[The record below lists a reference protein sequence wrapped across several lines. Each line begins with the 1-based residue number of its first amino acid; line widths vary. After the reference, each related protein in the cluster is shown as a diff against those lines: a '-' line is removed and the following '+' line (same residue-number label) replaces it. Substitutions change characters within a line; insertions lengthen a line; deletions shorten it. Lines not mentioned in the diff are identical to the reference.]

1 MTKIQSK
8 IKDFFINLSQVR
20 ILQHLL
26 FWAVSFIVL
35 LYFFN
40 TSNKIEKIDIIYTAI
55 FHVSLVTGVYL
66 NLLILIPLFLKKKR
80 YLLYLFFLI
89 AVIAGTAGFNMLT
102 FNKLIDYVLPGYY
115 FISYYEFNDILIFVI
130 VYTGLTTLLKL
141 SKSWF
146 LLMEADRKLMRAEKE
161 KINNELLALRSQIN
175 PHFLFNS
182 LNSIYSLALH
192 QSGKTPAAI
201 LKISDLMRYMLY
213 EANEDKVP
221 LIKELQFLE
230 NYFELQKLRSDDHT
244 EIKLNIAGEVRKQQ
258 IAPLLFLPFIENSFK
273 HGVKGDPEGGFTRV
287 NINVRGEEIQLDVI
301 NNKGNIDKIEKGDFQ
316 GIGLQNARRR
326 LELLYPQRHTLSIND
341 LENSFEVNLKIV
353 ML

>member
-66 NLLILIPLFLKKKR
+66 NLLVLIPLFLKKDR
-80 YLLYLFFLI
+80 YLFYGLVLL
-89 AVIAGTAGFNMLT
+89 ALIAGTAEFNLLT

-182 LNSIYSLALH
+182 LNSIYSLALNK
-192 QSGKTPAAI
+192 SGNTPAAI

-221 LIKELQFLE
+221 LKNELHFLE
-230 NYFELQKLRSDDHT
+230 SYFELQKLRSDDKA
-244 EIKLNIAGEVRKQQ
+244 EIKLNITGAIKEQQ

-287 NINVRGEEIQLDVI
+287 SINVTDKEVQLDVI
-301 NNKGNIDKIEKGDFQ
+301 NNKGKIDKVEKGDFQ

-326 LELLYPQRHTLSIND
+326 LELLYPQAHVLSIND
-341 LENSFEVNLKIV
+341 LDDSFEVKLKIV
-353 ML
+353 LS

>member
-1 MTKIQSK
+1 MGKAHLKLKQ
-8 IKDFFINLSQVR
+8 FINKISGIR

-26 FWAVSFIVL
+26 FWALSFVIL

-55 FHVSLVTGVYL
+55 FHVSLITGVYL
-66 NLLILIPLFLKKKR
+66 NLLLLIPFFLKKDR
-80 YLLYLFFLI
+80 YLLYLLLLT

-102 FNKLIDYVLPGYY
+102 FNKLIDYLLPGYY
-115 FISYYEFNDILIFVI
+115 FISYYEFDDILIFVI
-130 VYTGLTTLLKL
+130 VYIGLTTLLKL

-146 LLMEADRKLMRAEKE
+146 RLMEADRKLIHAEKE
-161 KINNELLALRSQIN
+161 KINTELLALRSQIN

-182 LNSIYSLALH
+182 LNSVYSLALH
-192 QSGKTPAAI
+192 RSVKTPAVI

-221 LIKELQFLE
+221 IRNELNFIR
-230 NYFELQKLRSDDHT
+230 NYFELQKLRSDDQA
-244 EIKLNIAGEVRKQQ
+244 EIKLNITGAVKDQK

-273 HGVKGDPEGGFTRV
+273 HGVKGDPQGGFTRV
-287 NINVRGEEIQLDVI
+287 DINVTDSEIQLDVI
-301 NNKGNIDKIEKGDFQ
+301 NNKGKIDEVEKGNFQ

-326 LELLYPQRHTLSIND
+326 LELLYPGNYNLSIND
-341 LENSFEVNLKIV
+341 MNESFEIKLKV
-353 ML
+353 VF